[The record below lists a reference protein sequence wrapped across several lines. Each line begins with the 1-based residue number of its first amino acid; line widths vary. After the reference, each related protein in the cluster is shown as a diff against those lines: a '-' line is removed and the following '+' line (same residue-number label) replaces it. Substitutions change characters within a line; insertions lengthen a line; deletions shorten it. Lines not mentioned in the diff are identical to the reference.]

1 MSKPSQPA
9 PAKPNFLTNL
19 LLMVAVFMG
28 FQLWMKSRE
37 APPVSAGRP
46 LTTSGDVLARI
57 RSYDAE
63 APTTV
68 GRAQEINDETVR
80 QLLPS
85 YNKFVDEDKKAKKV
99 DEAKADELKTQAA
112 ILAAHLQLKSGVASN
127 DTNKLRMAYNTLEG
141 FERTHGDKPLWTSTP
156 VEVTEGG
163 KKVEITGQSFLKSLI
178 AQISERNKSDLIWGA
193 IPGGYAFIDFLVGLT
208 GHNAN
213 YSYAFATLLLAF
225 LVRAAVF
232 PLSQKQL
239 MMSRKMS
246 QLVPRLTEI
255 KAKFKDDQVEANKRS
270 MELYSRYGINPF
282 AGCLPALVQMPL
294 FLTVYQ
300 CILHYQFE
308 FTKGYFLWINPS
320 ASAASHGFFAPNLG
334 QQDYVLIIIYS
345 VTMVISTLLTP
356 VNDPTQAKQQRMIGV
371 GASIIFPIM
380 MLLRLFPVVSGFVL
394 YWTFTNL
401 FSMAQSLRAYRMPM
415 PELVEVNAPGGG
427 VYPGKPKGRW
437 AQMMEEMQKAAETE
451 QQRKKG
457 GGPDEGSDK
466 PQAKDSKNGSFGN
479 GKVSPSRPVGE
490 AGDGG
495 SGGTGTPAKHKPK
508 KRR

>member
-1 MSKPSQPA
+1 MSKPSPA
-9 PAKPNFLTNL
+9 PAKPNFVSNL

-28 FQLWMKSRE
+28 FKLWMDSRQ
-37 APPVSAGRP
+37 APPVAAGKP
-46 LTTSGDVLARI
+46 LSTAASVLAQI
-57 RSYDAE
+57 KSYDAE
-63 APTTV
+63 EPTTV
-68 GRAQEINDETVR
+68 QRAQTINDETVR

-85 YNKFVDEDKKAKKV
+85 YNKFVEAEVK
-99 DEAKADELKTQAA
+99 DEAKADDLKTQAA
-112 ILAAHLQLKSGVASN
+112 VLAAHLQLKSGIASN
-127 DTNKLRMAYNTLEG
+127 DTNKLRMAYNTLESYQ
-141 FERTHGDKPLWTSTP
+141 RTHSTKASWTTTP
-156 VEVTEGG
+156 VEVSEGG
-163 KKVEITGQSFLKSLI
+163 KTVGVTGEAFLRNLVDR
-178 AQISERNKSDLIWGA
+178 ISERNKSDLIWGA

-208 GHNAN
+208 GHNPN

-225 LVRAAVF
+225 VVRAVVF

-246 QLVPRLTEI
+246 QLVPRLSEI

-282 AGCLPALVQMPL
+282 AGCLPAIVQMPL

-320 ASAASHGFFAPNLG
+320 TSAASHGFFAPNLG

-356 VNDPTQAKQQRMIGV
+356 VSDPTQAKQQRMIGV

-380 MLLRLFPVVSGFVL
+380 MLLRVFPVVSGFVL

-401 FSMAQSLRAYRMPM
+401 FSMAQSIRAYRMPM

-437 AQMMEEMQKAAETE
+437 ATMMEEMQKVAEIE
-451 QQRKKG
+451 QQKKK
-457 GGPDEGSDK
+457 EGSGDVK
-466 PQAKDSKNGSFGN
+466 PNGKAPQNGTFGG
-479 GKVSPSRPVGE
+479 GKVSPSRPIGE
-490 AGDGG
+490 AGEGG
-495 SGGTGTPAKHKPK
+495 SGGTGVPAKHKPK